1 MFGFRKKET
10 VIETNYYAR
19 IDETTLDFNEDLVQ
33 SLAEKSGDLVSTW
46 PNASLADLQQFLSLL
61 TNDIVRASN
70 RNFKIGNITYFEKD
84 NKGRSEPTGL
94 SWDNAEITPAF
105 ENIAVATA
113 EHIFNAA
120 SVRQDEETDYDTIID
135 ALTPFLEAV
144 LENTEL
150 SVNDMPVLPDAQQ
163 YRQAQE
169 DGELITVEAKK
180 FVIQQTKTRQPF
192 ENGKLAD
199 TEKVKEQANEPVTPS
214 APVETKTKAPAPQ
227 STVAP
232 VIGHSKE
239 VSVKTPP
246 TLVSGRSEAQK
257 LIDQV
262 KLQPQGFEISK
273 DLQDV
278 APVNEQYVQ
287 AQINQERRKAN
298 TFLDETS
305 TMYTQKVRKTLADLL
320 HRLNENKKERLQALQ
335 QTDVLSAINDTLA
348 TERPAVY
355 EERFNRAQA
364 ARKAG
369 FDSELSDENARHE
382 QTLVSLKGAYV
393 RDIESLKVSVNQEI
407 DDWYTERSKELANS
421 FQASLSE
428 DMAKLAQQAEED
440 AMTQL
445 TALRDDLLTKNM
457 QSLMDMKA
465 NLATD
470 LDKQSAIYQ
479 KQHDEAV
486 LNATKLAAART
497 QEGSLSE
504 LEKQIQVLK
513 TANNKLESQLKAKDA
528 TSNQAL
534 TELQA
539 QLTKALAEKNQSI
552 TDDKTNDR
560 LLDILSHQMQT
571 PLVTEVKTVPV
582 WKPILVGL
590 LSAAAITIAG
600 IGGYVMAQ
608 HQNVPT
614 HSAQTAAVPSEATI
628 AQTSSKHEASS
639 NANSKVETKSASSN
653 SSGVS
658 SSVSK
663 NDNQAANNPLLSRFH
678 VGQDIPV
685 TINGAAVTAKIVSIQ
700 EKAITVFHDGYNYNV
715 PMD

>member
-19 IDETTLDFNEDLVQ
+19 IDENTLDFNEDLVQ

-46 PNASLADLQQFLSLL
+46 PNASLADLQQFLFLL

-169 DGELITVEAKK
+169 DGEIITVEAKK
-180 FVIQQTKTRQPF
+180 FVIQRTETRQPS
-192 ENGKLAD
+192 ENGKLVD
-199 TEKVKEQANEPVTPS
+199 TEEVEEQTNKPVTPS
-214 APVETKTKAPAPQ
+214 IPVKTKALAPQ
-227 STVAP
+227 STMPTVF
-232 VIGHSKE
+232 GHGRE
-239 VSVKTPP
+239 ANVKTPP
-246 TLVSGRSEAQK
+246 TLLVKGLSEAQK

-262 KLQPQGFEISK
+262 KLQPKGFDVSK
-273 DLQDV
+273 DLQEV

-287 AQINQERRKAN
+287 SQLNQERRKAN

-305 TMYTQKVRKTLADLL
+305 TMYTQKVRKALADLL
-320 HRLNENKKERLQALQ
+320 HCLNENKKERLQALQ

-348 TERPAVY
+348 TERPVVY

-369 FDSELSDENARHE
+369 FDSEINDENARHE
-382 QTLVSLKGAYV
+382 QILVSLKGSYV

-421 FQASLSE
+421 LQASLSE
-428 DMAKLAQQAEED
+428 DMTKLAQQAEED

-445 TALRDDLLTKNM
+445 TALRDDLLSKNM

-470 LDKQSAIYQ
+470 LEKQATLYQ

-486 LNATKLAAART
+486 LNATKLAAARV

-504 LEKQIQVLK
+504 LEKQIRVLK
-513 TANNKLESQLKAKDA
+513 TANNELESQLKAKDA

-539 QLTKALAEKNQSI
+539 QLTKALAEKNQSSA
-552 TDDKTNDR
+552 DDKTNDR

-571 PLVTEVKTVPV
+571 PPVTEVKKLPV

-590 LSAAAITIAG
+590 LSAAAITTAG

-614 HSAQTAAVPSEATI
+614 RSAQTATMPSEATI
-628 AQTSSKHEASS
+628 AQTSSKHDASS
-639 NANSKVETKSASSN
+639 KNTNQAETKAASVN
-653 SSGVS
+653 S
-658 SSVSK
+658 SSVAPSPTK
-663 NDNQAANNPLLSRFH
+663 DNNQAPSNPLLSRFH

-700 EKAITVFHDGYNYNV
+700 DKAITVFHDGYNYNV

>member
-19 IDETTLDFNEDLVQ
+19 IDENTLDFNEDLVQ

-46 PNASLADLQQFLSLL
+46 PNASLADLQQFLFLL

-169 DGELITVEAKK
+169 DGEIITVEAKK
-180 FVIQQTKTRQPF
+180 FVIQRTETRQPS
-192 ENGKLAD
+192 ENGKLVD
-199 TEKVKEQANEPVTPS
+199 TEEVEEQTNKPVTPS
-214 APVETKTKAPAPQ
+214 IPVKTKALAPQ
-227 STVAP
+227 STMPTVF
-232 VIGHSKE
+232 GHGRE
-239 VSVKTPP
+239 ANVKTPP
-246 TLVSGRSEAQK
+246 TLLVKGLSEAQK

-262 KLQPQGFEISK
+262 KLQPKGFDVSK
-273 DLQDV
+273 DLQEV

-287 AQINQERRKAN
+287 SQLNQERRKAN

-305 TMYTQKVRKTLADLL
+305 TMYTQKVRKALADLL
-320 HRLNENKKERLQALQ
+320 HCLNENKKERLQALQ

-348 TERPAVY
+348 TERPVVY

-369 FDSELSDENARHE
+369 FDSEINDENARHE
-382 QTLVSLKGAYV
+382 QILVSLKGSYV

-421 FQASLSE
+421 LQASLSE
-428 DMAKLAQQAEED
+428 DMTKLAQQAEED

-445 TALRDDLLTKNM
+445 TALRDDLLSKNM

-470 LDKQSAIYQ
+470 LEKQATLYQ

-486 LNATKLAAART
+486 LNATKLAAARV

-504 LEKQIQVLK
+504 LEKQIRVLK
-513 TANNKLESQLKAKDA
+513 TANNELESQLKAKDA
-528 TSNQAL
+528 TSNQVL

-539 QLTKALAEKNQSI
+539 QLTKALAEKNQSSA
-552 TDDKTNDR
+552 DDKTNDR

-571 PLVTEVKTVPV
+571 PPVTEVKKLPV

-590 LSAAAITIAG
+590 LSAAAITTAG

-614 HSAQTAAVPSEATI
+614 RSAQTATMPSEATI
-628 AQTSSKHEASS
+628 AQTSSKHDASS
-639 NANSKVETKSASSN
+639 KNTNQAETKAASVN
-653 SSGVS
+653 S
-658 SSVSK
+658 SSVAPSPTK
-663 NDNQAANNPLLSRFH
+663 DNNQAPSNPLLSRFH

-700 EKAITVFHDGYNYNV
+700 DKAITVFHDGYNYNV

>member
-19 IDETTLDFNEDLVQ
+19 IDENTLDFNEGLVQ
-33 SLAEKSGDLVSTW
+33 SLAEKSGDLVTTW
-46 PNASLADLQQFLSLL
+46 PNASLADLQQFLFLL

-144 LENTEL
+144 IENTEL

-169 DGELITVEAKK
+169 DGEIITVEAKK
-180 FVIQQTKTRQPF
+180 FVIQRTETRQPS
-192 ENGKLAD
+192 ENGKLVDHVA
-199 TEKVKEQANEPVTPS
+199 VKEQANEPVTPS
-214 APVETKTKAPAPQ
+214 VPVKTKAPAPQ
-227 STVAP
+227 STVPP
-232 VIGHSKE
+232 VFGHGKE
-239 VSVKTPP
+239 ANVKTPP
-246 TLVSGRSEAQK
+246 TLVKGLSEAQK

-262 KLQPQGFEISK
+262 KLHPKGFDVSK
-273 DLQDV
+273 DLQEV

-287 AQINQERRKAN
+287 AQLNQERRKAN

-305 TMYTQKVRKTLADLL
+305 TMYTQKVRKALAELL

-355 EERFNRAQA
+355 EDRFNRAQA

-382 QTLVSLKGAYV
+382 QALVALKGAYV

-421 FQASLSE
+421 LQASLSE
-428 DMAKLAQQAEED
+428 DMAILEKQAEED

-470 LDKQSAIYQ
+470 LEKQATLYQ

-486 LNATKLAAART
+486 LNATKLAAARV

-504 LEKQIQVLK
+504 LEKQIRVLK
-513 TANNKLESQLKAKDA
+513 TANNELESQLKAKDA

-539 QLTKALAEKNQSI
+539 QLTKALAEKNQSSA
-552 TDDKTNDR
+552 DDKTNDR

-571 PLVTEVKTVPV
+571 PPVTEVKKLPV

-590 LSAAAITIAG
+590 LSAAAITTAG

-614 HSAQTAAVPSEATI
+614 RSAQTAAVPSEATI
-628 AQTSSKHEASS
+628 AQTSSKHDASS
-639 NANSKVETKSASSN
+639 KNTNQAETKAASVN
-653 SSGVS
+653 S
-658 SSVSK
+658 SSVAPSPTK
-663 NDNQAANNPLLSRFH
+663 DNNQAPSNPLLSRFH

-700 EKAITVFHDGYNYNV
+700 DKAITVFHDGYNYNV

>member
-19 IDETTLDFNEDLVQ
+19 IDENTLDFNEDLVQ
-33 SLAEKSGDLVSTW
+33 SLAEKSGDLVATW
-46 PNASLADLQQFLSLL
+46 PNASLADLQQFLFLL

-144 LENTEL
+144 IENTEF

-169 DGELITVEAKK
+169 DGEIITVEAKK
-180 FVIQQTKTRQPF
+180 FVIQRTETRQPS
-192 ENGKLAD
+192 ENGKLVD
-199 TEKVKEQANEPVTPS
+199 HVEVKEQANEPVTPS
-214 APVETKTKAPAPQ
+214 VPVKTKAPAPQ
-227 STVAP
+227 STVPP
-232 VIGHSKE
+232 VFGHGKE
-239 VSVKTPP
+239 ANVKTPP
-246 TLVSGRSEAQK
+246 TLVKGLSEAQK

-262 KLQPQGFEISK
+262 KLHPKGFDVSK
-273 DLQDV
+273 DLQEV
-278 APVNEQYVQ
+278 PPVNEQYVQ
-287 AQINQERRKAN
+287 AQLNQKRRKAN

-382 QTLVSLKGAYV
+382 QTLVALKGAYV
-393 RDIESLKVSVNQEI
+393 RDIESLKVSVNQES

-421 FQASLSE
+421 LQASLSE
-428 DMAKLAQQAEED
+428 DMAILEEQDEED

-470 LDKQSAIYQ
+470 LEKQATLYQ

-486 LNATKLAAART
+486 LNATKLAAARV

-504 LEKQIQVLK
+504 LEKQIRVLK
-513 TANNKLESQLKAKDA
+513 TANNELESQLKAKDA

-539 QLTKALAEKNQSI
+539 QLTKALAEKNQSNS
-552 TDDKTNDR
+552 DDKTNDR

-571 PLVTEVKTVPV
+571 PPVTEVKKLPV

-590 LSAAAITIAG
+590 LSAAAITTAG

-614 HSAQTAAVPSEATI
+614 RSAQTAAVPSEATT
-628 AQTSSKHEASS
+628 AQTSSKHDASS
-639 NANSKVETKSASSN
+639 KNTNQAETKAASVN
-653 SSGVS
+653 S
-658 SSVSK
+658 SSVAPSPTK
-663 NDNQAANNPLLSRFH
+663 DNNQAPSNPLLSRFH

-700 EKAITVFHDGYNYNV
+700 DKAITVFHDGYNYNV

>member
-19 IDETTLDFNEDLVQ
+19 IDENTLDFNEDLVQ
-33 SLAEKSGDLVSTW
+33 SLAEKSGDLVTTW
-46 PNASLADLQQFLSLL
+46 PNASLADLQQFLFLL

-120 SVRQDEETDYDTIID
+120 SVREDEETDYDTIID

-144 LENTEL
+144 IENTEL

-169 DGELITVEAKK
+169 DGEIITVEAKK
-180 FVIQQTKTRQPF
+180 FVIQRTETRQPS
-192 ENGKLAD
+192 ENGKLVDHVA
-199 TEKVKEQANEPVTPS
+199 VKEQANEPVTPS
-214 APVETKTKAPAPQ
+214 VPVKTKAPAPQ
-227 STVAP
+227 STLPP
-232 VIGHSKE
+232 VFGHGKE
-239 VSVKTPP
+239 ANVKTPP
-246 TLVSGRSEAQK
+246 TLVKGLSEAQK

-262 KLQPQGFEISK
+262 KLHPKGFDVSK

-287 AQINQERRKAN
+287 AQLNQERRKAN

-305 TMYTQKVRKTLADLL
+305 TMYTQKVRKALAELL

-335 QTDVLSAINDTLA
+335 QTDVLSAINNTLA
-348 TERPAVY
+348 TERPVVY

-369 FDSELSDENARHE
+369 FDSEISDENARHE

-421 FQASLSE
+421 LQASLSE

-470 LDKQSAIYQ
+470 LEKQATLYQ

-486 LNATKLAAART
+486 LNATKLAAARV

-504 LEKQIQVLK
+504 LEKQIRVLK
-513 TANNKLESQLKAKDA
+513 TANNELESQLKAKDA

-539 QLTKALAEKNQSI
+539 QLTKALAEKNQSSA
-552 TDDKTNDR
+552 DDKTNDR

-571 PLVTEVKTVPV
+571 PPVTEVKKLPV

-590 LSAAAITIAG
+590 LSAAAITTAG

-614 HSAQTAAVPSEATI
+614 RSAQTATVPSEATI
-628 AQTSSKHEASS
+628 AQTSSKHDASS
-639 NANSKVETKSASSN
+639 KNTNQAEAKAAS
-653 SSGVS
+653 VS
-658 SSVSK
+658 SSSVVPSPTK
-663 NDNQAANNPLLSRFH
+663 DNNQAPSNPLLSRFH

-685 TINGAAVTAKIVSIQ
+685 TINGAAVMAKIVSIQ
-700 EKAITVFHDGYNYNV
+700 DKAITVFHDGYSYNV

>member
-10 VIETNYYAR
+10 AIETNYYAR
-19 IDETTLDFNEDLVQ
+19 IDENTLDFNEDLVQ

-46 PNASLADLQQFLSLL
+46 PNASLADLQQFLFLL

-144 LENTEL
+144 IENTEL

-169 DGELITVEAKK
+169 DGEIITVEAKK
-180 FVIQQTKTRQPF
+180 FVIQRTETRQPS
-192 ENGKLAD
+192 ENGKLVD
-199 TEKVKEQANEPVTPS
+199 HVEVKEHANEPVTPS
-214 APVETKTKAPAPQ
+214 VPVKPKAPAPQ
-227 STVAP
+227 STVPP
-232 VIGHSKE
+232 VFGHGKE
-239 VSVKTPP
+239 TNVKTPP
-246 TLVSGRSEAQK
+246 TLVGGRSEAQK

-262 KLQPQGFEISK
+262 KLRPKGFDVSK
-273 DLQDV
+273 DLQEV

-287 AQINQERRKAN
+287 AQLNQERRKAN

-348 TERPAVY
+348 TERPVVY

-369 FDSELSDENARHE
+369 FDSEISDENARHE

-421 FQASLSE
+421 LQASLSE

-440 AMTQL
+440 TMTQL

-470 LDKQSAIYQ
+470 LEKQATLYQ

-486 LNATKLAAART
+486 LNATKLAAARV

-504 LEKQIQVLK
+504 LEKQIRVLK
-513 TANNKLESQLKAKDA
+513 TANNELESQLKAKDA

-539 QLTKALAEKNQSI
+539 QLTKTLAEKNQSNS
-552 TDDKTNDR
+552 DDKTNDR

-571 PLVTEVKTVPV
+571 PPVTEVKKLPV

-590 LSAAAITIAG
+590 LSAAAITTAA

-608 HQNVPT
+608 HQNVST
-614 HSAQTAAVPSEATI
+614 RSAQNATMPSEATI

-653 SSGVS
+653 SSDVS

-663 NDNQAANNPLLSRFH
+663 NDNQATNNPLLSRFH

-700 EKAITVFHDGYNYNV
+700 DKAITVFHDGYNYNV

>member
-19 IDETTLDFNEDLVQ
+19 IDENTLDFNEDLVQ
-33 SLAEKSGDLVSTW
+33 SLAEKSGDLVTTW
-46 PNASLADLQQFLSLL
+46 PNASLADLQQFLFLL

-120 SVRQDEETDYDTIID
+120 SVREDEETDYDTIID

-144 LENTEL
+144 IENTEL

-169 DGELITVEAKK
+169 DGEIITVEAKK
-180 FVIQQTKTRQPF
+180 FVIQRTETRQPS
-192 ENGKLAD
+192 ENGKLVDHVA
-199 TEKVKEQANEPVTPS
+199 VKEQANEPVTPS
-214 APVETKTKAPAPQ
+214 VPVKTKAPAPQ
-227 STVAP
+227 STLPP
-232 VIGHSKE
+232 VFGHGKE
-239 VSVKTPP
+239 ANVKTPP
-246 TLVSGRSEAQK
+246 TLVKGLSEAQK

-262 KLQPQGFEISK
+262 KLHPKGFDVSK

-287 AQINQERRKAN
+287 AQLNQERRKAN

-305 TMYTQKVRKTLADLL
+305 TMYTQKVRKALAELL

-348 TERPAVY
+348 TERPVVY

-369 FDSELSDENARHE
+369 FDSEISDENARHE

-407 DDWYTERSKELANS
+407 DDWYTERSKELANNL
-421 FQASLSE
+421 QASLSE

-470 LDKQSAIYQ
+470 LEKQATLYQ

-486 LNATKLAAART
+486 LNATKLAAARV

-504 LEKQIQVLK
+504 LEKQIRVLK
-513 TANNKLESQLKAKDA
+513 TANNELESQLKAKDA

-539 QLTKALAEKNQSI
+539 QLTKALAEKNQSSA
-552 TDDKTNDR
+552 DDKTNDR

-571 PLVTEVKTVPV
+571 PPVTEVKKLPV

-590 LSAAAITIAG
+590 LSAAAITTAG

-614 HSAQTAAVPSEATI
+614 RSAQTAAVPSEATI
-628 AQTSSKHEASS
+628 AQTSSKHDASS
-639 NANSKVETKSASSN
+639 KNTNQAETKAASVN
-653 SSGVS
+653 S
-658 SSVSK
+658 SSVAPSPTK
-663 NDNQAANNPLLSRFH
+663 DNNQAPSNPLLSRFH
-678 VGQDIPV
+678 VGQDVPV

-700 EKAITVFHDGYNYNV
+700 DKAITVFHDGYNYNV

>member
-19 IDETTLDFNEDLVQ
+19 IDENTLDFNEDLVQ
-33 SLAEKSGDLVSTW
+33 SLAEKSGDLVTTW
-46 PNASLADLQQFLSLL
+46 PNASLADLQQFLFLL

-169 DGELITVEAKK
+169 DGEIITVEAKK
-180 FVIQQTKTRQPF
+180 FVIQRNETRQPT
-192 ENGKLAD
+192 ETGKLVD
-199 TEKVKEQANEPVTPS
+199 NVEVKEQANEPVKPGV
-214 APVETKTKAPAPQ
+214 PVIAKTKAPAPQ

-232 VIGHSKE
+232 VFGHDKE
-239 VSVKTPP
+239 ANVKIPP
-246 TLVSGRSEAQK
+246 TLVKGLSEAQK

-262 KLQPQGFEISK
+262 KLQPKGFDVSK

-287 AQINQERRKAN
+287 SQLNQERRKAN

-320 HRLNENKKERLQALQ
+320 HRLNINKKERLQALQ
-335 QTDVLSAINDTLA
+335 QTDVLRAINDTLA
-348 TERPAVY
+348 TERTAVY

-421 FQASLSE
+421 LQASLSE
-428 DMAKLAQQAEED
+428 DIAILEKQAEED
-440 AMTQL
+440 AIMQL

-470 LDKQSAIYQ
+470 LEKQATLYQ

-486 LNATKLAAART
+486 LNATKLAAARV

-504 LEKQIQVLK
+504 LEKQIRVLK
-513 TANNKLESQLKAKDA
+513 TANNELESQLKAKDE
-528 TSNQAL
+528 TSNKAL

-539 QLTKALAEKNQSI
+539 QLTKALSEKNQSSA
-552 TDDKTNDR
+552 DDKTNDR

-571 PLVTEVKTVPV
+571 PPVTEVKKLPV

-590 LSAAAITIAG
+590 LSAAAITTAG

-614 HSAQTAAVPSEATI
+614 RSAQTAAVPSEATT
-628 AQTSSKHEASS
+628 AQTSSKHDASS
-639 NANSKVETKSASSN
+639 KNTNQAETKAASVN
-653 SSGVS
+653 S
-658 SSVSK
+658 SSVAPSPTK
-663 NDNQAANNPLLSRFH
+663 DNNQAPSNPLLSRFH

-700 EKAITVFHDGYNYNV
+700 DKAITVFHDGYNYNV

>member
-19 IDETTLDFNEDLVQ
+19 IDENTLDFNEDLVQ
-33 SLAEKSGDLVSTW
+33 SLAEKSGDLVTTW
-46 PNASLADLQQFLSLL
+46 PNASLADLQQFLFLL

-120 SVRQDEETDYDTIID
+120 SVREDEETDYDTIID

-144 LENTEL
+144 IENTEL

-169 DGELITVEAKK
+169 DGEIITVEAKK
-180 FVIQQTKTRQPF
+180 FVIQRTETRQPS
-192 ENGKLAD
+192 ENGKLVDHVA
-199 TEKVKEQANEPVTPS
+199 VKEQANEPVTPS
-214 APVETKTKAPAPQ
+214 VPVKTKAPAPQ
-227 STVAP
+227 STLPP
-232 VIGHSKE
+232 VFGHGKE
-239 VSVKTPP
+239 ANVKTPP
-246 TLVSGRSEAQK
+246 TLVKGLSEAQK

-262 KLQPQGFEISK
+262 KLHPKGFDVSK

-287 AQINQERRKAN
+287 AQLNQERRKAN

-305 TMYTQKVRKTLADLL
+305 TMYTQKVRKALAELL

-348 TERPAVY
+348 TERPVVY

-369 FDSELSDENARHE
+369 FDSEISDENARHE

-421 FQASLSE
+421 LQASLSE

-470 LDKQSAIYQ
+470 LEKQATLYQ

-486 LNATKLAAART
+486 LNATKLAAARV
-497 QEGSLSE
+497 QECSLSE
-504 LEKQIQVLK
+504 LEKQIRVLK
-513 TANNKLESQLKAKDA
+513 TANNELESQLKAKDA

-539 QLTKALAEKNQSI
+539 QLTKALAEKNQSSA
-552 TDDKTNDR
+552 DDKMNDR

-571 PLVTEVKTVPV
+571 PPVTEVKKLPV

-590 LSAAAITIAG
+590 LSAAAITTAG

-614 HSAQTAAVPSEATI
+614 RSAQTATMPSEATI
-628 AQTSSKHEASS
+628 AQTSSKHDASS
-639 NANSKVETKSASSN
+639 KNTNQAETKAASVN
-653 SSGVS
+653 S
-658 SSVSK
+658 SSVAPSPTK
-663 NDNQAANNPLLSRFH
+663 DNNQAPSNPLLSRFH

-700 EKAITVFHDGYNYNV
+700 DKAITVFHDGYNYNV

>member
-10 VIETNYYAR
+10 AIETNYYAR
-19 IDETTLDFNEDLVQ
+19 IDENTLDFNEDLVQ

-46 PNASLADLQQFLSLL
+46 PNASLADLQQFLFLL

-144 LENTEL
+144 IENTEL

-169 DGELITVEAKK
+169 DGEIITVEAKK
-180 FVIQQTKTRQPF
+180 FVIQRTETRQPS
-192 ENGKLAD
+192 ENGKLVD
-199 TEKVKEQANEPVTPS
+199 HVEVKEHANEPVTPS
-214 APVETKTKAPAPQ
+214 VPVKPKAPAPQ
-227 STVAP
+227 STVPP
-232 VIGHSKE
+232 VFGHGKE
-239 VSVKTPP
+239 ANVKTPP
-246 TLVSGRSEAQK
+246 TLVGGRSEAQK

-262 KLQPQGFEISK
+262 KLRPKGFDVSK
-273 DLQDV
+273 DLQEV

-287 AQINQERRKAN
+287 AQLNQERRKAN

-348 TERPAVY
+348 TERPVVY

-369 FDSELSDENARHE
+369 FDSEISDENARHE

-421 FQASLSE
+421 LQASLSE

-440 AMTQL
+440 TMTQL

-470 LDKQSAIYQ
+470 LEKQATLYQ

-486 LNATKLAAART
+486 LNATKLAAARV

-504 LEKQIQVLK
+504 LEKQIRVLK
-513 TANNKLESQLKAKDA
+513 TANNELESQLKAKDA

-539 QLTKALAEKNQSI
+539 QLTKTLAEKNQSNS
-552 TDDKTNDR
+552 DDKTNDR

-571 PLVTEVKTVPV
+571 PPVTEVKKLPV

-590 LSAAAITIAG
+590 LSAAAITTAA

-608 HQNVPT
+608 HQNVST
-614 HSAQTAAVPSEATI
+614 RSAQNATMPSEATI

-653 SSGVS
+653 SSDVS

-663 NDNQAANNPLLSRFH
+663 NDNQATNNPLLSRFH

-700 EKAITVFHDGYNYNV
+700 DKAITVFHDGYNYNV

>member
-19 IDETTLDFNEDLVQ
+19 IDENTLDFNEDLVQ
-33 SLAEKSGDLVSTW
+33 SLAEKSGDLVTTW
-46 PNASLADLQQFLSLL
+46 PNASLADLQQFLFLL

-120 SVRQDEETDYDTIID
+120 SVREDEETDYDTIID

-144 LENTEL
+144 IENTEL

-169 DGELITVEAKK
+169 DGEIITVEAKK
-180 FVIQQTKTRQPF
+180 FVIQRTETRQPS
-192 ENGKLAD
+192 ENGKLVDHVA
-199 TEKVKEQANEPVTPS
+199 VKEQANEPVTPS
-214 APVETKTKAPAPQ
+214 VPVKTKAPAPQ
-227 STVAP
+227 STLP
-232 VIGHSKE
+232 PLFGHGKE
-239 VSVKTPP
+239 ANVKTPP
-246 TLVSGRSEAQK
+246 TLVKGLSEAQK

-262 KLQPQGFEISK
+262 KLHPKGFDVSK

-287 AQINQERRKAN
+287 AQLNQERRKAN

-305 TMYTQKVRKTLADLL
+305 TMYTQKVRKALAELL

-348 TERPAVY
+348 TERPVVY

-369 FDSELSDENARHE
+369 FDSEISDENARHE

-421 FQASLSE
+421 LQASLSE

-470 LDKQSAIYQ
+470 LEKQATLYQ

-486 LNATKLAAART
+486 LNATKLAAARV

-504 LEKQIQVLK
+504 LEKQIRVLK
-513 TANNKLESQLKAKDA
+513 TANNELESQLKAKDA

-539 QLTKALAEKNQSI
+539 QLTKALAEKNQSSA
-552 TDDKTNDR
+552 DDKTNDR

-571 PLVTEVKTVPV
+571 PPVTEVKKLPV

-590 LSAAAITIAG
+590 LSAAAITTAG

-614 HSAQTAAVPSEATI
+614 RSAQTATMPSEATI
-628 AQTSSKHEASS
+628 AQTSSKHDASS
-639 NANSKVETKSASSN
+639 KNTNQAETKAASVN
-653 SSGVS
+653 S
-658 SSVSK
+658 SSVAPSPTK
-663 NDNQAANNPLLSRFH
+663 DNNQAPSNPLLSRFH

-700 EKAITVFHDGYNYNV
+700 DKAITVFHDGYNYNV

>member
-19 IDETTLDFNEDLVQ
+19 IDENTLDFNEDLVQ

-46 PNASLADLQQFLSLL
+46 PNANLADLQQFLFLL

-84 NKGRSEPTGL
+84 HKGRSEPTGL

-144 LENTEL
+144 LENTKL
-150 SVNDMPVLPDAQQ
+150 AVNDMPVLPDAQQ

-169 DGELITVEAKK
+169 DGEIITVEAKK
-180 FVIQQTKTRQPF
+180 FVIQRTETRQPSD
-192 ENGKLAD
+192 NGKLVD
-199 TEKVKEQANEPVTPS
+199 HVEVKEQANGPVTPS
-214 APVETKTKAPAPQ
+214 VPVKPKAPAPQ
-227 STVAP
+227 STVVP

-239 VSVKTPP
+239 ANVKTPP
-246 TLVSGRSEAQK
+246 TLVKGLSEAQK

-262 KLQPQGFEISK
+262 KLQPKGFDVSK
-273 DLQDV
+273 DLQEV

-287 AQINQERRKAN
+287 SQLNQERRKAN

-305 TMYTQKVRKTLADLL
+305 TMYTKKVRKTLADLL

-348 TERPAVY
+348 TERPVVY

-364 ARKAG
+364 ARRAG
-369 FDSELSDENARHE
+369 FDSEISDENARHE
-382 QTLVSLKGAYV
+382 QILVSLKGSYV

-421 FQASLSE
+421 LQASLSE

-465 NLATD
+465 NLANG
-470 LDKQSAIYQ
+470 LEKQATLYQ

-486 LNATKLAAART
+486 LNATKLAAARV

-513 TANNKLESQLKAKDA
+513 TANNELESQLKAKDA

-539 QLTKALAEKNQSI
+539 KLTQALAEKNHSS
-552 TDDKTNDR
+552 TDEKTNDR

-571 PLVTEVKTVPV
+571 PPVTEVKKLPV
-582 WKPILVGL
+582 WKPILIGL
-590 LSAAAITIAG
+590 LSAAAITTAG

-614 HSAQTAAVPSEATI
+614 RSAQNATVPSEATI
-628 AQTSSKHEASS
+628 AQTSSKLEASS
-639 NANSKVETKSASSN
+639 NTNSKIKTQSASSN

-663 NDNQAANNPLLSRFH
+663 NDNQAANNPLLTRFH
-678 VGQDIPV
+678 IGQDVPV

-700 EKAITVFHDGYNYNV
+700 DKAITVFHDGYNYNV

>member
-19 IDETTLDFNEDLVQ
+19 IDENTLDFNEDLVQ
-33 SLAEKSGDLVSTW
+33 SLAEKSGDLVTTW
-46 PNASLADLQQFLSLL
+46 PNASLADLQHFLFLL

-144 LENTEL
+144 IENTEL

-169 DGELITVEAKK
+169 DGEIITVEAKK
-180 FVIQQTKTRQPF
+180 FVIQRTETRQPS
-192 ENGKLAD
+192 ENGKLVDHVA
-199 TEKVKEQANEPVTPS
+199 VKEQANEPVTPS
-214 APVETKTKAPAPQ
+214 VPVKTKAPAPQ
-227 STVAP
+227 STVPP
-232 VIGHSKE
+232 VFGHGKE
-239 VSVKTPP
+239 ANVKTPP
-246 TLVSGRSEAQK
+246 TLVKGLSEAQK

-262 KLQPQGFEISK
+262 KLHPKGFDVSK
-273 DLQDV
+273 DLQEV

-287 AQINQERRKAN
+287 AQLNQERRKAN

-305 TMYTQKVRKTLADLL
+305 TMYTQKVRKALAELL

-355 EERFNRAQA
+355 EDRFNRAQA

-382 QTLVSLKGAYV
+382 QALVALKGAYV

-421 FQASLSE
+421 LQASLSE
-428 DMAKLAQQAEED
+428 DMAILEKQAEED

-470 LDKQSAIYQ
+470 LEKQATLYQ

-486 LNATKLAAART
+486 LNATKLAAARV

-504 LEKQIQVLK
+504 LEKQIRVLK
-513 TANNKLESQLKAKDA
+513 TANNELESQLKAKDA

-539 QLTKALAEKNQSI
+539 QLTKALAEKNQSSA
-552 TDDKTNDR
+552 DDKTNDR

-571 PLVTEVKTVPV
+571 PPVTEVKKLPV

-590 LSAAAITIAG
+590 LSAAAITTAG

-614 HSAQTAAVPSEATI
+614 RSAQTAAVPSEATI
-628 AQTSSKHEASS
+628 AQTSSKHDASS
-639 NANSKVETKSASSN
+639 KNTNQAETKAASVN
-653 SSGVS
+653 S
-658 SSVSK
+658 SSVAPSPTK
-663 NDNQAANNPLLSRFH
+663 DNNQAPSNPLLSRFH

-700 EKAITVFHDGYNYNV
+700 DKAITVFHDGYNYNV

>member
-10 VIETNYYAR
+10 AIETNYYAR
-19 IDETTLDFNEDLVQ
+19 IDENTLDFNEDLVQ

-46 PNASLADLQQFLSLL
+46 PNASLADLQQFLFLL

-84 NKGRSEPTGL
+84 HKGRSEPTGL

-144 LENTEL
+144 IENTEL

-169 DGELITVEAKK
+169 DGEIITVEAKK
-180 FVIQQTKTRQPF
+180 FVIQRTETRQPS
-192 ENGKLAD
+192 ENGKLVD
-199 TEKVKEQANEPVTPS
+199 HVEVKEHANEPVTPS
-214 APVETKTKAPAPQ
+214 VPVKPKAPAPQ
-227 STVAP
+227 STVPP
-232 VIGHSKE
+232 VFEHGKE
-239 VSVKTPP
+239 ANVKTPP

-262 KLQPQGFEISK
+262 KIQPKGFDVSK
-273 DLQDV
+273 DLQEV

-287 AQINQERRKAN
+287 AQLNQERRKAN

-348 TERPAVY
+348 TERPVVY

-369 FDSELSDENARHE
+369 FDSEISDENARHE

-421 FQASLSE
+421 LQASLSE
-428 DMAKLAQQAEED
+428 EMAKLAQQAEED

-470 LDKQSAIYQ
+470 LEKQATLYQ

-486 LNATKLAAART
+486 LNATKLAAARV

-504 LEKQIQVLK
+504 LEKQIRVLK
-513 TANNKLESQLKAKDA
+513 TANNELESQLKAKDA

-539 QLTKALAEKNQSI
+539 QLTKALAEKNQSNS
-552 TDDKTNDR
+552 DDKTNDR

-571 PLVTEVKTVPV
+571 PPVTEVKKLPV

-590 LSAAAITIAG
+590 LSAAAITTAA

-608 HQNVPT
+608 HQNVST
-614 HSAQTAAVPSEATI
+614 RSAQNATMPSEATI

-653 SSGVS
+653 SSDVS

-663 NDNQAANNPLLSRFH
+663 NDNQATNNPLLSRFH

-700 EKAITVFHDGYNYNV
+700 DKAITVFHDGYNYNV

>member
-19 IDETTLDFNEDLVQ
+19 IDENTLDFNEDLVQ

-46 PNASLADLQQFLSLL
+46 PNANLADLQQFLFLL

-169 DGELITVEAKK
+169 DGEIITVEAKK
-180 FVIQQTKTRQPF
+180 FVIQRTETRQPSD
-192 ENGKLAD
+192 NGKLVD
-199 TEKVKEQANEPVTPS
+199 HVEVKEQANGPVTPS
-214 APVETKTKAPAPQ
+214 VPVKPKAPAPQ
-227 STVAP
+227 STVPP
-232 VIGHSKE
+232 VFGHGKE
-239 VSVKTPP
+239 ANVKTPP
-246 TLVSGRSEAQK
+246 TLVKGLSEAQK

-262 KLQPQGFEISK
+262 KLQPKGFDVSK
-273 DLQDV
+273 DLQEV

-287 AQINQERRKAN
+287 SQLNQERRKAN

-305 TMYTQKVRKTLADLL
+305 TMYTQKVRKALAELL

-348 TERPAVY
+348 TERPVVY

-364 ARKAG
+364 ARRAG
-369 FDSELSDENARHE
+369 FDSEISDENARHE

-421 FQASLSE
+421 LQASLSE

-465 NLATD
+465 NLANG
-470 LDKQSAIYQ
+470 LEKQATLYQ

-486 LNATKLAAART
+486 LNATKLAAARV

-504 LEKQIQVLK
+504 LEKQIQVK
-513 TANNKLESQLKAKDA
+513 Q
-528 TSNQAL
+528 
-534 TELQA
+534 
-539 QLTKALAEKNQSI
+539 
-552 TDDKTNDR
+552 ND
-560 LLDILSHQMQT
+560 T
-571 PLVTEVKTVPV
+571 T
-582 WKPILVGL
+582 
-590 LSAAAITIAG
+590 
-600 IGGYVMAQ
+600 
-608 HQNVPT
+608 
-614 HSAQTAAVPSEATI
+614 
-628 AQTSSKHEASS
+628 
-639 NANSKVETKSASSN
+639 
-653 SSGVS
+653 
-658 SSVSK
+658 
-663 NDNQAANNPLLSRFH
+663 
-678 VGQDIPV
+678 
-685 TINGAAVTAKIVSIQ
+685 
-700 EKAITVFHDGYNYNV
+700 
-715 PMD
+715 

>member
-19 IDETTLDFNEDLVQ
+19 IDENTLDFNEDLVQ
-33 SLAEKSGDLVSTW
+33 SLAEKSGDLVATW
-46 PNASLADLQQFLSLL
+46 PNASLADLQQFLFLL

-144 LENTEL
+144 IENTEF

-169 DGELITVEAKK
+169 DGEIITVEAKK
-180 FVIQQTKTRQPF
+180 FVIQRTETRQPS
-192 ENGKLAD
+192 ENGKLVD
-199 TEKVKEQANEPVTPS
+199 HVEVKEQANEPVTPS
-214 APVETKTKAPAPQ
+214 VPVKTKAPAPQ
-227 STVAP
+227 STVPP
-232 VIGHSKE
+232 VFGHGKE
-239 VSVKTPP
+239 ANVKTPP
-246 TLVSGRSEAQK
+246 TLVKGLSEAQK

-262 KLQPQGFEISK
+262 KLHPKGFDVSK
-273 DLQDV
+273 DLQEV
-278 APVNEQYVQ
+278 PPVNEQYVQ
-287 AQINQERRKAN
+287 AQLNQKRRKAN

-382 QTLVSLKGAYV
+382 QTLVALKGAYV

-407 DDWYTERSKELANS
+407 DAWYTERSKELANS
-421 FQASLSE
+421 LQASLSE
-428 DMAKLAQQAEED
+428 DMAILEEQDEED

-470 LDKQSAIYQ
+470 LEKQATLYQ

-486 LNATKLAAART
+486 LNATKLAAARF

-504 LEKQIQVLK
+504 LEKQIRVLK
-513 TANNKLESQLKAKDA
+513 TANNELESQLKAKDA

-539 QLTKALAEKNQSI
+539 QLTKALAEKNQSNS
-552 TDDKTNDR
+552 DDKTNDR

-571 PLVTEVKTVPV
+571 PPVTEVKKLPV

-590 LSAAAITIAG
+590 LSAAAITTAG

-614 HSAQTAAVPSEATI
+614 RSAQTAAVPSEATT
-628 AQTSSKHEASS
+628 AQTSSKHDASS
-639 NANSKVETKSASSN
+639 KNTNQAETKAASVN
-653 SSGVS
+653 S
-658 SSVSK
+658 SSVAPSPTK
-663 NDNQAANNPLLSRFH
+663 DNNQAPSNPLLSRFH

-700 EKAITVFHDGYNYNV
+700 DKAITVFHDGYNYNV